1 MLGSCRYLGRV
12 LLSEVVI
19 SFVLTC
25 LASAAASGETL
36 LQRNAPFG
44 CSPPAFRGQRLAR
57 LLPAGSGG
65 REVRMVP
72 GAVQ

>member
-25 LASAAASGETL
+25 LASNCSLWLPRCCLVKHCSSATL
-36 LQRNAPFG
+36 PLDVHP
-44 CSPPAFRGQRLAR
+44 
-57 LLPAGSGG
+57 LPSAGS
-65 REVRMVP
+65 
-72 GAVQ
+72 A